1 MNYLRV
7 IFDSEGLNRGFSLLG
22 KWSKK
27 IFFAEKIGT
36 LRVSSDEMRYVRVM
50 RLMRGAPLERT
61 LSDLSRDLIAITPFA
76 RSTLCFVAFKSLNRT
91 KTLN

>member
-50 RLMRGAPLERT
+50 RGAPLERT

-76 RSTLCFVAFKSLNRT
+76 RSPLCFVEFKSRNLA
-91 KTLN
+91 KT